1 MAARIYVIPISH
13 PSAAGVAMLRHKRI
27 PHRVVKLMPGLHP
40 LLVRFAGFE
49 RHTVPALELDGRSVQ
64 GSREIARFL
73 DELVPEPPLFPA
85 ERDRRAA
92 VEDAERWGERV
103 LQPLPRRLFRY
114 LIVTNEPARL
124 WMGSEVMRLPA
135 SRVLQ
140 FGFLPIARRLA
151 GLSHADERTV
161 RDTIACLPELLDH
174 VDALVAHGTIGGAER
189 SAADFQLLAGVRVL
203 LEFEDLAPMFE
214 GRPCVPAARLLF
226 PDWEGPLPRG
236 LPACPVPRSGEL
248 S

>member
-13 PSAAGVAMLRHKRI
+13 PSAACVAMLRHKRI
-27 PHRVVKLMPGLHP
+27 PHRVVRLMPGPHP

-49 RHTVPALELDGRSVQ
+49 RHTVPALELNGRRVQ

-85 ERDRRAA
+85 DPGRRTA
-92 VEDAERWGERV
+92 VEEAERWGERMF
-103 LQPLPRRLFRY
+103 QPVPRRLFRY

-124 WMGSEVMRLPA
+124 WMGSEVMRMPA

-140 FGFLPIARRLA
+140 FGFLPFARRLA
-151 GLSHADERTV
+151 ALSHADEQTV
-161 RDTIACLPELLDH
+161 RDTIARLPELLDH
-174 VDALVAHGTIGGAER
+174 VDTLMQDATIGGAER
-189 SAADFQLLAGVRVL
+189 NAADFQILAGVRVL
-203 LEFEDLAPMFE
+203 LEFEDLAPLFE
-214 GRPCVPAARLLF
+214 GRPCTPAARVLF
-226 PDWEGPLPRG
+226 PDWEGPLPHG
-236 LPACPVPRSGEL
+236 LPEL